1 MKKISSLFFT
11 VLFITNN
18 LFSQIPNSG
27 FENWTAV
34 GSYQIPDGWATMNN
48 TTASYSLFTATKGS
62 PGSPGASYLKLT
74 AKMIGGTM
82 HSGMAVCG
90 KMDTLTSQA
99 LSGVPYSQRPYSFE
113 GKWQHMVY
121 GNVNGSISI
130 LLSKYNS
137 LLETRDT
144 VAFLNYTL
152 SGMAMSWAN
161 FSLPLTYRDSLQ
173 FPDSCMIVLK
183 ACKGYPATNDYLW
196 VDNLSFAGTVPLVTP
211 PNLTGITENM
221 KKDFQMTLFPNPSE
235 NKVTLSFSHNN
246 SSAVNIQIQDI
257 SGKTVQEQ
265 TLTHPLIGT
274 NTIILETNHLEKGMY
289 MVTLKTGTSQNSL
302 KLLVE

>member
-1 MKKISSLFFT
+1 MKKISSLAFS
-11 VLFITNN
+11 VLFITTN

-27 FENWTAV
+27 FENWTSV
-34 GSYQIPDGWATMNN
+34 GSYQIPNGWATMNN
-48 TTASYSLFTATKGS
+48 TTASYSLFTATKGT
-62 PGSPGASYLKLT
+62 PGSPGTSYLKLT

-82 HSGMAVCG
+82 HSGMAVSG

-99 LSGVPYSQRPYSFE
+99 LSGFPYSLRPYSFE

-152 SGMAMSWAN
+152 SSMAMSWAN

-196 VDNLSFAGTVPLVTP
+196 VDNLSFAGTVPLGTP
-211 PNLTGITENM
+211 PNLTAISENTRG
-221 KKDFQMTLFPNPSE
+221 DLQMTLFPNPSK
-235 NKVTLSFSHNN
+235 NKVTLSFSSNSNN
-246 SSAVNIQIQDI
+246 MVNIQVQDI
-257 SGKTVQEQ
+257 SGKIVQEQ
-265 TLTHPLIGT
+265 TLTYPLIGT
-274 NTIILETNHLEKGMY
+274 NKIILETNQLEKGIY
-289 MVTLKTGTSQNSL
+289 MVTLKTNTSRNSM
-302 KLLVE
+302 KLLVD

>member
-1 MKKISSLFFT
+1 MKKISSLAFAF
-11 VLFITNN
+11 LFITSN

-27 FENWTAV
+27 FENWTSV
-34 GSYQIPDGWATMNN
+34 GSYQIPDGWATMNT
-48 TTASYSLFTATKGS
+48 TTATYSLFTATKGT
-62 PGSPGASYLKLT
+62 PGSPGSSYLKLT

-90 KMDTLTSQA
+90 QFDTLTSQA
-99 LSGVPYSQRPYSFE
+99 LSGVPYSQRPYSFD
-113 GKWQHMVY
+113 GKWQHMVF

-137 LLETRDT
+137 IMGTRDT
-144 VAFLNYTL
+144 VAFLNHTL

-196 VDNLSFAGTVPLVTP
+196 VDNLSFAGTVPLGTP
-211 PNLTGITENM
+211 PNLTGISETKGENV
-221 KKDFQMTLFPNPSE
+221 QMTLFPNPSK
-235 NKVTLSFSHNN
+235 NSVTLTFSNN
-246 SSAVNIQIQDI
+246 NNSAVNIHIQDI
-257 SGKTVQEQ
+257 NGKIVQ
-265 TLTHPLIGT
+265 TLSLARPLPGT
-274 NTIILETNHLEKGMY
+274 NTIRLETNQLEKGIY
-289 MVTLKTGTSQNSL
+289 TVSLKTGHSHSSS
-302 KLLVE
+302 KLVID